1 MTILINRIEELENKQ
16 DNGTITM
23 NEEVLLN
30 KLIERVESF
39 LYA

>member
-23 NEEVLLN
+23 NEEVLLCRLVE
-30 KLIERVESF
+30 KVESI